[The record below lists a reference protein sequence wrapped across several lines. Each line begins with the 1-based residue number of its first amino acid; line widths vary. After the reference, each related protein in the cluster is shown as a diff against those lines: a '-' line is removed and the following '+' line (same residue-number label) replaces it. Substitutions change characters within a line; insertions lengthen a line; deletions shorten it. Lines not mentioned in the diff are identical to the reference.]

1 MKESPLCGLELIKA
15 EEEILE
21 YRIIGGGYMF
31 AYIKGTLEYK
41 GNDSIIIEA
50 GGIGYRVYTALSTI
64 NNIGQVGSASKVFTH
79 YYVRE
84 DIVALYGFYTMEELG
99 MFDMLL
105 TVSGVGP
112 KAAISMIST
121 LSPSRFALAVVSQ
134 DAKSLTKAPGIGS
147 KMAQRIILELKDKI
161 SKEQLT
167 AKNAAINPDN
177 VEFAGDSAVS
187 EAVSALMV
195 LGYSSLEASSSVSKV
210 YSDGMAV
217 EEIIMKALKSL
228 SK

>member
-1 MKESPLCGLELIKA
+1 
-15 EEEILE
+15 
-21 YRIIGGGYMF
+21 MF
-31 AYIKGTLEYK
+31 AYIKGTVEAK
-41 GNDSIIIEA
+41 GSDSVIVEA
-50 GGIGYRVYTALSTI
+50 GGIGYRIFTALSTI
-64 NNIGQVGSASKVFTH
+64 NNIGQIGTQVKVYTH
-79 YYVRE
+79 YHVRE
-84 DIVALYGFYTMEELG
+84 DLVALYGFFTMEELG
-99 MFDMLL
+99 MFEMLI

-121 LSPSRFALAVVSQ
+121 LSPSRFALAVISQ
-134 DAKSLTKAPGIGS
+134 DTKSLTKAQGIGP

-167 AKNAAINPDN
+167 ANNIGNCDDI
-177 VEFAGDSAVS
+177 EIGGDSALS

-195 LGYSSLEASSSVSKV
+195 LGYNSFEASNSVSSI
-210 YSDGMAV
+210 YQEGMGV

>member
-1 MKESPLCGLELIKA
+1 M
-15 EEEILE
+15 
-21 YRIIGGGYMF
+21 Y
-31 AYIKGTLEYK
+31 AYIKGTLEAK
-41 GNDSIIIEA
+41 SNDSIIVEA
-50 GGIGYRVYTALSTI
+50 GGVGYRIFTALSTI
-64 NNIGQVGSASKVFTH
+64 NSVGQLSSPVKIYTH

-84 DIVALYGFYTMEELG
+84 DIAALYGFHTMEELG
-99 MFDMLL
+99 MFDMLIS
-105 TVSGVGP
+105 VSGVGP

-134 DAKSLTKAPGIGS
+134 DTKSLSKAPGIGS

-167 AKNAAINPDN
+167 AGSLSESTQV
-177 VEFAGDSAVS
+177 VESGNQSSVS

-195 LGYSSLEASSSVSKV
+195 LGYSSFEASSAVSKA
-210 YSDGMAV
+210 YQEGMGV

>member
-1 MKESPLCGLELIKA
+1 
-15 EEEILE
+15 
-21 YRIIGGGYMF
+21 MF
-31 AYIKGTLEYK
+31 AYIKGTLEAK
-41 GNDSIIIEA
+41 SNDSVIVEA
-50 GGIGYRVYTALSTI
+50 GGIGYRVFTSLSTI
-64 NNIGQVGSASKVFTH
+64 NSIGQVGTQVKVFTH

-84 DIVALYGFYTMEELG
+84 DLVALYGFYTVEELG

-112 KAAISMIST
+112 KAAISMISA

-134 DAKSLTKAPGIGS
+134 DTKSLTQAQGIGS

-167 AKNAAINPDN
+167 AIKLGDN
-177 VEFAGDSAVS
+177 CPNVQTGNDSALS

-195 LGYSSLEASSSVSKV
+195 LGYSSYEASNSVSCA
-210 YSDGMAV
+210 YIDGMGV

>member
-1 MKESPLCGLELIKA
+1 
-15 EEEILE
+15 
-21 YRIIGGGYMF
+21 MF
-31 AYIKGTLEYK
+31 AYIKGTLEAK
-41 GNDSIIIEA
+41 SSDSIIVEA
-50 GGIGYRVYTALSTI
+50 GGIGYRIFTALSTI
-64 NNIGQVGSASKVFTH
+64 NSVGQLSTQLKIYTH

-84 DIVALYGFYTMEELG
+84 DIAVLYGFHTIEELG
-99 MFDMLL
+99 MFDMLIS
-105 TVSGVGP
+105 VSGVGP

-134 DAKSLTKAPGIGS
+134 DTKALSKAPGIGS

-167 AKNAAINPDN
+167 SGSISEDGPAPGTGNQTS
-177 VEFAGDSAVS
+177 VT

-195 LGYSSLEASSSVSKV
+195 LGYSSYEASGAVSKA
-210 YSDGMAV
+210 YQEGMGV
-217 EEIIMKALKSL
+217 EELIMKALKSL

>member
-1 MKESPLCGLELIKA
+1 
-15 EEEILE
+15 
-21 YRIIGGGYMF
+21 MF
-31 AYIKGTLEYK
+31 AYIKGTLEAK
-41 GNDSIIIEA
+41 GNDSIIVEA
-50 GGIGYRVYTALSTI
+50 GGIGYKIYTALSTI
-64 NNIGQVGSASKVFTH
+64 NALGQLSTQVKIYTH

-84 DIVALYGFYTMEELG
+84 DIAALYGFYTMDELA
-99 MFDMLL
+99 MFEMLI

-134 DAKSLTKAPGIGS
+134 DTKSLSKAPGIGP

-167 AKNAAINPDN
+167 AGTFS
-177 VEFAGDSAVS
+177 EAGPVIEIDTQNTAS

-195 LGYSSLEASSSVSKV
+195 LGYSSYEASGAVSKV
-210 YSDGMAV
+210 YQEGMSV
-217 EEIIMKALKSL
+217 EELITRALKALAK
-228 SK
+228 

>member
-1 MKESPLCGLELIKA
+1 
-15 EEEILE
+15 
-21 YRIIGGGYMF
+21 MF
-31 AYIKGTLEYK
+31 AYIKGTVEAK
-41 GNDSIIIEA
+41 TNDSIIIEA
-50 GGIGYRVYTALSTI
+50 GGIGYRIYTALSTI
-64 NNIGQVGSASKVFTH
+64 NNLGQLGRQVKIHTH

-84 DIVALYGFYTMEELG
+84 DIAALYGFYTVEELG

-112 KAAISMIST
+112 KAAISMISA

-134 DAKSLTKAPGIGS
+134 DAKSLTKAQGIGS

-167 AKNAAINPDN
+167 GGNQQDSVSSIDIGK
-177 VEFAGDSAVS
+177 DSALS

-195 LGYSSLEASSSVSKV
+195 LGYNSFEASNAASKT
-210 YSDGMAV
+210 YQEGMAV
-217 EEIIMKALKSL
+217 EETIMKALKL
-228 SK
+228 LAR

>member
-1 MKESPLCGLELIKA
+1 
-15 EEEILE
+15 
-21 YRIIGGGYMF
+21 MF
-31 AYIKGTLEYK
+31 AYIKGTIEAK
-41 GNDSIIIEA
+41 GNDSVIVEA
-50 GGIGYRVYTALSTI
+50 GGIGYRIYTAMSTL
-64 NNIGQVGSASKVFTH
+64 NAIGQTGTQVKMHTH

-84 DIVALYGFYTMEELG
+84 DLVALYGFYTMEELG

-134 DAKSLTKAPGIGS
+134 DSKSLTKAQGIGT

-167 AKNAAINPDN
+167 AKGAADSGIN
-177 VEFAGDSAVS
+177 VEEGSSSALS
-187 EAVSALMV
+187 EAISALMV
-195 LGYSSLEASSSVSKV
+195 LGYNSFEASNSVNRV
-210 YSDGMAV
+210 YTEGMGV
-217 EEIIMKALKSL
+217 EEIIMNALKSL

>member
-1 MKESPLCGLELIKA
+1 
-15 EEEILE
+15 
-21 YRIIGGGYMF
+21 MF
-31 AYIKGTLEYK
+31 AYIKGTLEAK
-41 GNDSIIIEA
+41 SNDSIIVEA
-50 GGIGYRVYTALSTI
+50 GGIGYRIFTALSTI
-64 NNIGQVGSASKVFTH
+64 NNAGQLSSPVKIYTH

-84 DIVALYGFYTMEELG
+84 DIAALYGFITMEELG
-99 MFDMLL
+99 MFDMLI

-134 DAKSLTKAPGIGS
+134 DTKSLSKAPGIGP

-167 AKNAAINPDN
+167 A
-177 VEFAGDSAVS
+177 AGSSDVGPVIESGNMSSVS

-195 LGYSSLEASSSVSKV
+195 LGYSSYEASGAVSKA
-210 YSDGMAV
+210 YQEGMGV

>member
-1 MKESPLCGLELIKA
+1 
-15 EEEILE
+15 
-21 YRIIGGGYMF
+21 MF
-31 AYIKGTLEYK
+31 AYIKGTLEGK
-41 GNDSIIIEA
+41 SNDSIIVEA
-50 GGIGYRVYTALSTI
+50 GGIGYRIYTALSTI
-64 NNIGQVGSASKVFTH
+64 NSVGQLTSQIKIYTH

-84 DIVALYGFYTMEELG
+84 DIAALYGFHTLEELG
-99 MFDMLL
+99 MFDMLIS
-105 TVSGVGP
+105 VSGVGP

-134 DAKSLTKAPGIGS
+134 DAKSLSKAPGIGP

-167 AKNAAINPDN
+167 AGTPSDGELKLDIGNQSAA
-177 VEFAGDSAVS
+177 A

-195 LGYSSLEASSSVSKV
+195 LGYSSFEASGAVNKA
-210 YSDGMAV
+210 YQEGMSV
-217 EEIIMKALKSL
+217 EELIMKALKSL

>member
-1 MKESPLCGLELIKA
+1 
-15 EEEILE
+15 
-21 YRIIGGGYMF
+21 MF
-31 AYIKGTLEYK
+31 AYIKGTLEGK
-41 GNDSIIIEA
+41 SNDSIIVEA
-50 GGIGYRVYTALSTI
+50 GGIGYRIFTALSTI
-64 NNIGQVGSASKVFTH
+64 NGAGQLSSQIKVYTH

-84 DIVALYGFYTMEELG
+84 DIAALYGFITLEELG
-99 MFDMLL
+99 MFDMLI

-134 DAKSLTKAPGIGS
+134 DTKSLSKAPGIGP

-167 AKNAAINPDN
+167 GSNSPDTAPILEN
-177 VEFAGDSAVS
+177 GTLNSVS

-195 LGYSSLEASSSVSKV
+195 LGYSSYEASGAVSKS
-210 YSDGMAV
+210 YTEGMEV
-217 EEIIMKALKSL
+217 EELIMKALKSL

>member
-1 MKESPLCGLELIKA
+1 
-15 EEEILE
+15 
-21 YRIIGGGYMF
+21 MF
-31 AYIKGTLEYK
+31 AYIKGTLEAK
-41 GNDSIIIEA
+41 GNDSVIVEA
-50 GGIGYRVYTALSTI
+50 GGIGYRIFTALSTI
-64 NNIGQVGSASKVFTH
+64 NDIGQIGSQVKVYTH

-84 DIVALYGFYTMEELG
+84 DLVALYGFFTMEELG
-99 MFDMLL
+99 MFEMLI

-134 DAKSLTKAPGIGS
+134 DTKSLTKAQGIGS

-167 AKNAAINPDN
+167 ANNLGGNSIN
-177 VEFAGDSAVS
+177 VEIGSDTALS

-195 LGYSSLEASSSVSKV
+195 LGYSSFEASNSVSSV
-210 YSDGMAV
+210 YADGMGV
-217 EEIIMKALKSL
+217 EELIMKALKSL

>member
-1 MKESPLCGLELIKA
+1 
-15 EEEILE
+15 
-21 YRIIGGGYMF
+21 MF
-31 AYIKGTLEYK
+31 AYIKGTLEAK
-41 GNDSIIIEA
+41 GNDSIIVEA
-50 GGIGYRVYTALSTI
+50 GGIGYRIYTALSTI
-64 NNIGQVGSASKVFTH
+64 NAVGQLSAPVKIYTH

-84 DIVALYGFYTMEELG
+84 DIAALYGFYTMDELG
-99 MFDMLL
+99 MFDMLI

-134 DAKSLTKAPGIGS
+134 DTKSLSKAPGIGP

-167 AKNAAINPDN
+167 AGTLSETELVIESGTLN
-177 VEFAGDSAVS
+177 SVS

-195 LGYSSLEASSSVSKV
+195 LGYSSYEASGAVSKA
-210 YSDGMAV
+210 YQEGMVV
-217 EEIIMKALKSL
+217 EELITKALKSL

>member
-1 MKESPLCGLELIKA
+1 
-15 EEEILE
+15 
-21 YRIIGGGYMF
+21 MF
-31 AYIKGTLEYK
+31 AYINGTIEAK
-41 GNDSIIIEA
+41 GNDSVIVEA
-50 GGIGYRVYTALSTI
+50 GGIGYRIFTALSTI
-64 NNIGQVGSASKVFTH
+64 NNIGHIGTKVKVFTH

-84 DIVALYGFYTMEELG
+84 DLVALYGFSTMEELG
-99 MFDMLL
+99 MFEMLI

-134 DAKSLTKAPGIGS
+134 DTKSLTKAQGIGP

-167 AKNAAINPDN
+167 ANNLGGNSIN
-177 VEFAGDSAVS
+177 VEIGSDSALS

-195 LGYSSLEASSSVSKV
+195 LGYSSFEASNSVSSI
-210 YSDGMAV
+210 YQEGMGV

>member
-1 MKESPLCGLELIKA
+1 
-15 EEEILE
+15 
-21 YRIIGGGYMF
+21 MF
-31 AYIKGTLEYK
+31 AYIKGTIEAK
-41 GNDSIIIEA
+41 GSDSVIVEA
-50 GGIGYRVYTALSTI
+50 GGIGYRIFTALSTI
-64 NNIGQVGSASKVFTH
+64 KNIGQIGTQVKVFTH

-84 DIVALYGFYTMEELG
+84 DFVALYGFFTMEELG
-99 MFDMLL
+99 MFEMLI

-121 LSPSRFALAVVSQ
+121 LSPSKFALAVVSQ
-134 DAKSLTKAPGIGS
+134 DTKSLTKAQGIGP

-167 AKNAAINPDN
+167 ANNMDN
-177 VEFAGDSAVS
+177 YADFEIGGDSALS

-195 LGYSSLEASSSVSKV
+195 LGYNSFEASNSVSNI
-210 YSDGMAV
+210 YQEGMGV

>member
-1 MKESPLCGLELIKA
+1 
-15 EEEILE
+15 
-21 YRIIGGGYMF
+21 MF
-31 AYIKGTLEYK
+31 AYIKGTVEAK
-41 GNDSIIIEA
+41 SNDNVIVEA
-50 GGIGYRVYTALSTI
+50 GGIGYRIFTALSTI
-64 NNIGQVGSASKVFTH
+64 NSIGQIGTQVKVYTH

-84 DIVALYGFYTMEELG
+84 DLVALYGFFTLEELG

-112 KAAISMIST
+112 KAAISVISA

-134 DAKSLTKAPGIGS
+134 DTKSLTKAQGIGS

-167 AKNAAINPDN
+167 ANKLGGDIPNVAIG
-177 VEFAGDSAVS
+177 GDSALA

-195 LGYSSLEASSSVSKV
+195 LGYGSFEASNSVTSV
-210 YSDGMAV
+210 FVEGMGV
-217 EEIIMKALKSL
+217 EDIIMKALKSL

>member
-1 MKESPLCGLELIKA
+1 
-15 EEEILE
+15 
-21 YRIIGGGYMF
+21 MF
-31 AYIKGTLEYK
+31 AYIKGTIEAK
-41 GNDSIIIEA
+41 NNDSIVVETS
-50 GGIGYRVYTALSTI
+50 GIGYRIYTALSTI
-64 NNIGQVGSASKVFTH
+64 NSIGQVGTQVKIHTH

-84 DIVALYGFYTMEELG
+84 DIVALYGFGTMEELG
-99 MFDMLL
+99 MFEMLL

-112 KAAISMIST
+112 KAAISMISA

-134 DAKSLTKAPGIGS
+134 DAKSLTKAQGIGF

-167 AKNAAINPDN
+167 DSKLGASAAAF
-177 VEFAGDSAVS
+177 EAGDESALS

-195 LGYSSLEASSSVSKV
+195 LGYSSYEASSSVSKV
-210 YSDGMAV
+210 YSEGMSV
-217 EEIIMKALKSL
+217 EETIMKALKVL